1 MNYYVALGVVTFV
14 WLLFSLALRG
24 VALVPF
30 AGPVVS
36 LCLSP
41 VPTVY
46 CFRFIAH
53 FCDEER
59 LSAGRDEDVAGTV
72 SASAPVSAWTLATEL
87 LAWMLIMSVL
97 VVLCFTP
104 MVLVFGYISRFFP

>member
-1 MNYYVALGVVTFV
+1 MVAL
-14 WLLFSLALRG
+14 A
-24 VALVPF
+24 PF
-30 AGPVVS
+30 AGPVIS

-46 CFRFIAH
+46 CFRFMAH

-59 LSAGRDEDVAGTV
+59 LSGGQMEGKAGTV
-72 SASAPVSAWTLATEL
+72 RAPATVSARVLVPEF
-87 LAWMLIMSVL
+87 LAWVLIVAVL

-104 MVLVFGYISRFFP
+104 MVLVFGSLRRVLP